1 MTERSTPYNPSTPLI
16 NPIHSTPP
24 LVSIIIPCFNQGRFL
39 AQAVE
44 SVLQQ
49 TWLRCEII
57 VVDDGSTDNTRQ
69 VATQFPQVQYVYQP
83 NQGLSAA
90 RNTGLQRSQGEYLAF
105 LDADDWFYP
114 DGIEVNLRQLQ
125 QNSQAAFVSGA
136 HDKVDSSGHLL
147 AREQMPVG
155 QGHYWRLLQSNYIGM
170 HATVLYR
177 RSLFDQFQFDPSLK
191 ACEDY
196 DLYLRIARHHP
207 VLHHTHPIAAYR
219 IHGGNMS
226 ANAPLMLDRVLF
238 VLARQVSALRSR
250 QERKAYRRGVINWR
264 DYYGTLVFESLLA
277 QPAGAI
283 PQQMKKPAL
292 NMLRKYNL
300 SLYLSYWLL
309 QRLPQSKRLFL
320 RALLGGLSR

>member
-1 MTERSTPYNPSTPLI
+1 MASLARATL
-16 NPIHSTPP
+16 P
-24 LVSIIIPCFNQGRFL
+24 LVSVVIPCFNQGQFL

-69 VATQFPQVQYVYQP
+69 VASQFPQVQYVYQP

-105 LDADDWFYP
+105 LDADDWLFA
-114 DGIEVNLRQLQ
+114 DGIEFNVRQLQ
-125 QNSQAAFVSGA
+125 NNPQAVFVSGA

-147 AREQMPVG
+147 AREQIPVG
-155 QGHYWRLLQSNYIGM
+155 QDHYCQLLQCNYIGM

-177 RSLFDQFQFDPSLK
+177 RSLFDQFRFDPSLK

-226 ANAPLMLDRVLF
+226 ANVPMMLDRVLH

-250 QERKAYRRGVINWR
+250 QERKAYRQGGANWR
-264 DYYGTLVFESLLA
+264 DYYGTLVYEALLA

-283 PQQMKKPAL
+283 PKQMKKSAL
-292 NMLRKYNL
+292 AMLKRYNL
-300 SLYLSYWLL
+300 KRYLSYWILQLL
-309 QRLPQSKRLFL
+309 PLSKR
-320 RALLGGLSR
+320 S